1 MDIHSLDFSQ
11 GDDSVQQFAISPG
24 GYLELARHL
33 HTPLVTHNTQLT
45 LDDRLRLRLDET
57 MTCPASYHLRKRSWW
72 DEVRWMSRPLLLNT
86 R

>member
-33 HTPLVTHNTQLT
+33 HTPLVTHNSQLT
-45 LDDRLRLRLDET
+45 LMIYSDT
-57 MTCPASYHLRKRSWW
+57 
-72 DEVRWMSRPLLLNT
+72 VWMKQ
-86 R
+86 